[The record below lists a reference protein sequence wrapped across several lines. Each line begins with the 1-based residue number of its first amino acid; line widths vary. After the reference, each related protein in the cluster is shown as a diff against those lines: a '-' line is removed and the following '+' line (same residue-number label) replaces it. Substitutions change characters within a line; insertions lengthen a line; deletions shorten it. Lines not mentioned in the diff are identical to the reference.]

1 MVATPV
7 ENGGKVAIA
16 ARQISAT
23 SKDGGRPCCQTRH
36 NDGGFFFTDSTQ
48 KQFATITRG
57 WHYKLYSVIAI
68 MLRYVS
74 TFLHNDLYLWRIV
87 IASDSYHF
95 RLFAD
100 VITYDSSHSELAGQH
115 YRFTLLLFSVTYAS
129 VIAS

>member
-1 MVATPV
+1 VAATPV

-36 NDGGFFFTDSTQ
+36 NGGGFFFTVSTQ

-57 WHYKLYSVIAI
+57 WYYKLYSVIAI
-68 MLRYVS
+68 MLYYVS
-74 TFLHNDLYLWRIV
+74 TSLHNALYLWRIV
-87 IASDSYHF
+87 IASDSYCF

-100 VITYDSSHSELAGQH
+100 IITYDSSRSELAGQH
-115 YRFTLLLFSVTYAS
+115 YRFTSLSFSVTCAN